1 MRVAQSSPNMRDQ
14 ISRQGNVDIYIYINK
29 NKNKNTGEPKRHE
42 QDTKHNDTKQRKR
55 GGMRGLSQLRAPCDG
70 GSTENDR
77 KKREREMGAMQRVVV
92 VVVVVRVEME
102 GNDAART
109 GGT

>member
-1 MRVAQSSPNMRDQ
+1 
-14 ISRQGNVDIYIYINK
+14 
-29 NKNKNTGEPKRHE
+29 
-42 QDTKHNDTKQRKR
+42 
-55 GGMRGLSQLRAPCDG
+55 MRGLSQLRAPCDG